1 MLGISNKNTG
11 AVILLL
17 LILLL
22 SQSRV
27 LDLFVN
33 TALGRVALIVFILAI
48 SYLNKT
54 LGVISVLVIILML
67 NNSGWNILE
76 GAETMNATESTD
88 SADTAAADT
97 DAVATPTAPVVVEES
112 EEEKK
117 KRIDDLQKQ
126 LADAKAALSNSDPE
140 TEPKVTTEGFD
151 VLETE
156 RKLQEGKQ
164 SNSIGVD
171 STCRNCDLVSPVEDN
186 SVFSNFFS
194 VFR

>member
-17 LILLL
+17 MILLL

>member
-22 SQSRV
+22 SQSRI

-33 TALGRVALIVFILAI
+33 SALGRVALIVFILAI

-54 LGVISVLVIILML
+54 LGVISVLFIILML
-67 NNSGWNILE
+67 NNSGLNILE
-76 GAETMNATESTD
+76 GAETMNATESTGSD
-88 SADTAAADT
+88 AAA
-97 DAVATPTAPVVVEES
+97 AAAAAAPAAPPVES

-171 STCRNCDLVSPVEDN
+171 SSCRNCDLVSPVEDN